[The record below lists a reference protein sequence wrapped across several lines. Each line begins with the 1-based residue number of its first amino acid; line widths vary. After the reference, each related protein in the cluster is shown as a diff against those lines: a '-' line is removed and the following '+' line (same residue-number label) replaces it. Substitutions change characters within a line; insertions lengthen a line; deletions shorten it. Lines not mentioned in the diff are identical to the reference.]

1 MHLYHNAPRLISQN
15 GGGGGLIVRMS
26 INGTPVLIFSLCGGR
41 QPGSRVL
48 INSTGYPAPSE
59 LLSALST
66 DLRVITTPGELS
78 TTYSLY
84 SSTVSFSVANIALR
98 VKLVESAFLKSGNTL
113 SIKSLFSGNSVCGL

>member
-1 MHLYHNAPRLISQN
+1 
-15 GGGGGLIVRMS
+15 MS
-26 INGTPVLIFSLCGGR
+26 INGTPVLIFNLCGGR

-48 INSTGYPAPSE
+48 RNSTGYLAPSE

-66 DLRVITTPGELS
+66 DLRVITTPGELT

-98 VKLVESAFLKSGNTL
+98 VKLVESAFLKFGNTL
-113 SIKSLFSGNSVCGL
+113 QSSHSFPEIQSVVYQNL